1 MRSKIFSFHTFFILA
16 GIHLAAILVGESLN
30 QLAMFTK
37 PLLLPMLI
45 IIFYF
50 QSTSARMAFRN
61 FVLAALSLSWLGD
74 VLLLFQEQNSNFFLA
89 GLISFLAAHICYI
102 LAFNKTSVH
111 HSQTI
116 LRQKPWLALLFIG
129 YGMLF
134 FFLIRNGLGNML
146 VPVMVYMAVIL
157 LMGITALN
165 RYHRVEY
172 NSFLLVFAGALCF
185 MTSDSLLAINKFA
198 SPFPISGFLIMLTYI
213 AAQYLIVKGCL
224 KQIASE
230 RMIADASKP

>member
-1 MRSKIFSFHTFFILA
+1 MTSKLFSFQAFFILA
-16 GIHLAAILVGESLN
+16 GIHLVAILCGESMN
-30 QLAMFTK
+30 QLAMVTK
-37 PLLLPMLI
+37 PLLLLMLI
-45 IIFYF
+45 IIFYL
-50 QSTSARMAFRN
+50 QSTTAPVTFRN

-74 VLLLFQEQNSNFFLA
+74 VLLLFQEQHSDFFLA

-102 LAFNKTSVH
+102 LAFNKTSVR

-116 LRQKPWLALLFIG
+116 LRQKPWLIVSFIG
-129 YGMLF
+129 YGAFF

-157 LMGITALN
+157 WMGIAALN
-165 RYHRVEY
+165 RFRRVEY
-172 NSFLLVFAGALCF
+172 NSFVLVFAGALCF

-198 SPFPISGFLIMLTYI
+198 TPFPMAGFLIMLTYI
-213 AAQYLIVKGCL
+213 AAQYLISKGCL

-230 RMIADASKP
+230 HMKTGAPNL